1 MTSITSEDRTVVP
14 AHSDSV
20 QPITVLRSPFFGES
34 GYGSPPDLVAAEA
47 FLERLR
53 DDPKSIVERFIS
65 MCRSRQTNER
75 LTPPSDLWVLADQLS
90 MAILASKLEPE
101 TLDAIIDTDLINIYQ
116 DLIMRTGF
124 FQEPVVSPSTSS
136 GMKHRIVFL
145 TTRISHLS
153 HSYGLTGSSVA

>member
-65 MCRSRQTNER
+65 MCRNRQPSES
-75 LTPPSDLWVLADQLS
+75 LSPQSDLWALADQLT
-90 MAILASKLEPE
+90 MVLPASNLERE
-101 TLDAIIDTDLINIYQ
+101 TLDAIIDAGLVNLYQ
-116 DLIMRTGF
+116 DLIMSTAF
-124 FQEPVVSPSTSS
+124 FQESVVSPSIIMSS
-136 GMKHRIVFL
+136 GMKH
-145 TTRISHLS
+145 
-153 HSYGLTGSSVA
+153 